1 MSSDHPIFKR
11 LSRQQLIVRR
21 QSIGFQ
27 TLLLDR
33 NRLGDRKGV
42 ACNQCGRHFNAIW
55 KAFLCHVCGLF
66 VCEPCSN
73 VVEREREPNR
83 VQFIRTCF
91 DCLGLLNKWADADLL
106 SQYASA
112 PWIVA
117 SSKCQLPLNLAD
129 HLRGSKGRRQ
139 AVLVLLRH
147 LGRSVDAVGSLLDN
161 ITEDQWTATAT
172 QGVHVV
178 TPDTTTSGPSET
190 SSSQMMVREDSFI
203 ATSSREFEC
212 AQYLVQQCF
221 EVCVPNLPLSECV
234 FAESDGTR
242 EYPLVYDMDQEI
254 PLAPIPDTELER
266 VACIER
272 FDLLS
277 DRNINMPEMQLICDL
292 VVRELDAHSAF
303 ISVMHS
309 ETQHGV
315 ACPEGVACFQNVRA
329 HTFCAYGVMAPLP
342 FFVRDASMDIRFRN
356 FPAVNKSSNATHM
369 YLYMPIFA
377 DNGTAVASL
386 SIVDTQPRKSITTM
400 QYAILKKLSEI
411 VSVIWQEN
419 LQKQDAEL
427 RI

>member
-55 KAFLCHVCGLF
+55 KSFLCHVCGLF

-106 SQYASA
+106 SEYASA
-112 PWIVA
+112 PWVVP
-117 SSKCQLPLNLAD
+117 SSKCQLPLSLAD

-147 LGRSVDAVGSLLDN
+147 LGRFVDAVAGLLDS

-178 TPDTTTSGPSET
+178 APAASTASET
-190 SSSQMMVREDSFI
+190 SSPQMMIREDSFM
-203 ATSSREFEC
+203 AKSSREFEC

-221 EVCVPNLPLSECV
+221 EVCVPNLPLAECV

-242 EYPLVYDMDQEI
+242 GYPLVYDMDQET
-254 PLAPIPDTELER
+254 PLAPVPDTELER
-266 VACIER
+266 IACIER
-272 FDLLS
+272 YDLLS
-277 DRNINMPEMQLICDL
+277 GRSINTPVMQLICDL
-292 VVRELDAHSAF
+292 VVKELDAHNAF
-303 ISVMHS
+303 ISVAHL
-309 ETQHGV
+309 ETQHAI
-315 ACPEGVACFQNVRA
+315 ACPEGVACFQNVRGQ
-329 HTFCAYGVMAPLP
+329 TFCAYGVMAPLP

-356 FPAVNKSSNATHM
+356 FASVNKSSNATHM

-377 DNGTAVASL
+377 DNGTPVASL
-386 SIVDTQPRKSITTM
+386 CIVDTKPRKSITTM
-400 QYAILKKLSEI
+400 QYSILKKLSEI

-419 LQKQDAEL
+419 LHKQDAEL
-427 RI
+427 KV